1 MKTRDKKTEPAP
13 ATGMTGQEGSRAA
26 GTLPQ
31 TFLKLWQLSEVYSQ
45 ILLKLFK
52 V

>member
-1 MKTRDKKTEPAP
+1 MKTRDKKTEPVPAP
-13 ATGMTGQEGSRAA
+13 GMTGQEELRAA